1 MTIDERKRAEL
12 EWARPDW
19 SRESRC
25 ALPEVIYAEGKSHDQ
40 VVELTERHRAAQ
52 GAVLATRVSPTLG
65 ARLSEEVAGGRYYA
79 DARVW
84 SMGRLTPRTRGT
96 VAIATAGTSDQSV
109 AEEAARCLE
118 WMAVDVSRHYDI
130 GVAGLHRIE
139 PHLDAL
145 RGARVTIVVAGM
157 DGALPT
163 VVAGLVPAPVVAVPT
178 SVGYGAAFEGL
189 ASLLTMLNGCAPGI
203 AVVNID
209 NGFGAAALAFKM
221 LAQSTAQSD

>member
-1 MTIDERKRAEL
+1 MSPPDPSASREL
-12 EWARPDW
+12 GWAHPDW
-19 SRESRC
+19 NRESRC
-25 ALPEVIYAEGKSHDQ
+25 ALPEVIYAEGKTHDQ
-40 VVELTERHRAAQ
+40 VLELVQRHREAHD
-52 GAVLATRVSPTLG
+52 AVLATRVPTPLG
-65 ARLSEEVAGGRYYA
+65 ERLAREIPEGHYHA

-84 SMGRLTPRTRGT
+84 RIGTLESRTRGS
-96 VAIATAGTSDQSV
+96 VAIASAGTSDQSA

-118 WMAVDVSRHYDI
+118 WMAVPVSRHYDI
-130 GVAGLHRIE
+130 GVAGIHRIE

-145 RGARVTIVVAGM
+145 RDARAVIVVAGM

-163 VVAGLVPAPVVAVPT
+163 VVAGLVAAPVIAVPT
-178 SVGYGAAFEGL
+178 SVGYGTAFEGL

-221 LAQSTAQSD
+221 LAQPD

>member
-1 MTIDERKRAEL
+1 MTELGDPSSAEL
-12 EWARPDW
+12 GWARPDW
-19 SRESRC
+19 NRESRC
-25 ALPEVIYAEGKSHDQ
+25 ALPEVIYAEGKSPDQ
-40 VVELTERHRAAQ
+40 VLELARRHRTAH
-52 GAVLATRVSPTLG
+52 GAVLATRVVPSLG
-65 ARLSEEVAGGRYYA
+65 ERLTGQIVDSRYHA

-84 SMGRLTPRTRGT
+84 SLGTLPSRTRGT
-96 VAIATAGTSDQSV
+96 VAIASAGTSDQGP

-118 WMAVDVSRHYDI
+118 WMSIPVTRHYDI

-139 PHLDAL
+139 PHLEAL
-145 RGARVTIVVAGM
+145 RSARAVVVVAGM

-163 VVAGLVPAPVVAVPT
+163 VVAGLVAAPVIAVPT

-221 LAQSTAQSD
+221 LAQSG

>member
-1 MTIDERKRAEL
+1 MTERGDASTTEL
-12 EWARPDW
+12 GWARPDW
-19 SRESRC
+19 NRGNRC
-25 ALPEVIYAEGKSHDQ
+25 ALPEVIYAEGKKHDQ
-40 VVELTERHRAAQ
+40 VLELARRHHAAH
-52 GAVLATRVSPTLG
+52 GAVLATRVAPPLG
-65 ARLSEEVAGGRYYA
+65 ERLGEEIADSSYHA

-84 SMGRLTPRTRGT
+84 SSGSLPARTRGT
-96 VAIATAGTSDQSV
+96 VAIASAGTSDQYA

-118 WMAVDVSRHYDI
+118 WMSVPVTRHYDI

-139 PHLDAL
+139 PHLDAM
-145 RGARVTIVVAGM
+145 RSARAVVVVAGM

-163 VVAGLVPAPVVAVPT
+163 VVAGLVAAPVIAVPT

-221 LAQSTAQSD
+221 LAQTD